1 MRKRREG
8 GLTGRGRAATEMA
21 EASTEMLTDVL
32 SHVRQSFRC
41 KVWKKLGAEVF
52 RESQRAGEDTVQDF
66 DLSPFNCLNAS
77 SAMAVSQMVFAGSFY
92 DVPVL
97 LHLPSLF
104 GDPSSAK
111 RTVIQLTGKDSL
123 DSAIVLVEDGMVFT
137 YNIDPGRLPDLTRDL
152 IFKQVALLCGFHP
165 VIMINS
171 LPVHRQ
177 VPASDRLE
185 AQLLVVFLTS
195 LALRERSALSSGAS
209 RSMLYRFKMMFAL
222 SRLWKKGVDFELL
235 LDERNV
241 LDHFRVLLGDNGV
254 YGGGIL

>member
-1 MRKRREG
+1 
-8 GLTGRGRAATEMA
+8 MA
-21 EASTEMLTDVL
+21 GASTELLTDVL
-32 SHVRQSFRC
+32 THVRQSFRS

-52 RESQRAGEDTVQDF
+52 RESRCAERDAVQDF
-66 DLSPFNCLNAS
+66 DLSPFNCASAS

-104 GDPSSAK
+104 GDPSTAK
-111 RTVIQLTGKDSL
+111 RTVIQLTGKESL
-123 DSAIVLVEDGMVFT
+123 DSALVLVEDGMVFT

-165 VIMINS
+165 AMTSNL
-171 LPVHRQ
+171 LPVTTQ
-177 VPASDRLE
+177 VAANDRLE

-195 LALRERSALSSGAS
+195 LAQRGRSAVSSGAS
-209 RSMLYRFKMMFAL
+209 RSMLYRFRMMLAL
-222 SRLWKKGVDFELL
+222 TRLWKKGVDFELL

-241 LDHFRVLLGDNGV
+241 LDHFRVLVGDNGV
-254 YGGGIL
+254 YEEGYSLIK